1 MKEQQLQ
8 QAKDWL
14 AQNNYDDNQYVFLN
28 GNSPHGVNKEG
39 QPLESVL
46 ANYLLEKEKEKQI
59 MYEGYFNDR
68 PPNPKA
74 GLLFILVFIAML
86 ILAIVNP

>member
-1 MKEQQLQ
+1 LFHYTHIHITFKIRRTHKKMGANLKNKREMKEQQLQ

-46 ANYLLEKEKEKQI
+46 ANYLLEKEKEK
-59 MYEGYFNDR
+59 
-68 PPNPKA
+68 
-74 GLLFILVFIAML
+74 
-86 ILAIVNP
+86 

>member
-1 MKEQQLQ
+1 
-8 QAKDWL
+8 
-14 AQNNYDDNQYVFLN
+14 
-28 GNSPHGVNKEG
+28 
-39 QPLESVL
+39 
-46 ANYLLEKEKEKQI
+46 

-68 PPNPKA
+68 PPNPNA

>member
-1 MKEQQLQ
+1 MRELQLQ

-46 ANYLLEKEKEKQI
+46 ANYLLEKEKEK
-59 MYEGYFNDR
+59 
-68 PPNPKA
+68 
-74 GLLFILVFIAML
+74 
-86 ILAIVNP
+86 